1 MNKEIENGFMLI
13 ALKPFNARGL
23 SYKVGDRVSAR
34 MTFTQA
40 IKKSKQYNIGHT
52 VGCDKTVE
60 VNLILILNQVGRN
73 RREHNEKRYLWSLLG
88 SFRFN

>member
-1 MNKEIENGFMLI
+1 MKNQNDKQFMLI

-40 IKKSKQYNIGHT
+40 IKKSKQYNVGHT

-60 VNLILILNQVGRN
+60 VKPYINFKSSWQKQERA
-73 RREHNEKRYLWSLLG
+73 
-88 SFRFN
+88 

>member
-1 MNKEIENGFMLI
+1 MLNKTNTNKGESIMNKEIENGFMLI

-60 VNLILILNQVGRN
+60 VKPYINFKSSWQKQERV
-73 RREHNEKRYLWSLLG
+73 
-88 SFRFN
+88 

>member
-1 MNKEIENGFMLI
+1 LNILNKLTNNKQGERMNKEIENGFMLI

-52 VGCDKTVE
+52 VGCDKRVE
-60 VNLILILNQVGRN
+60 VKPYINFKSSWQKQERA
-73 RREHNEKRYLWSLLG
+73 
-88 SFRFN
+88 